1 MLDPGLT
8 LGHHPRRREPGSDP
22 IDPYPTRIEPT
33 RATRAGV
40 DPAQFFEVVT
50 GGAAR
55 SWMFEN
61 RGARMVKGDFTP
73 TSAVEIF
80 VKDLGIIQDMA
91 RSAKFP
97 VPVAA
102 AALQTPAAP
111 PSDDRPV
118 EEASPADPQ
127 AGLSFQNALI
137 LGIVEGA
144 TEYLPV
150 SSTGHLLIVQD
161 LLGLSGENPAAE
173 AAEEEAVTEEEA
185 PAEEEAVAEE
195 EALAAEAATAAEAAP
210 GEEKAGGL
218 ENGNEK
224 DRTG

>member
-1 MLDPGLT
+1 MNTTDRRLPGVISIMS
-8 LGHHPRRREPGSDP
+8 PRGWIAVVPGWCLLLFCS
-22 IDPYPTRIEPT
+22 T
-33 RATRAGV
+33 
-40 DPAQFFEVVT
+40 
-50 GGAAR
+50 
-55 SWMFEN
+55 
-61 RGARMVKGDFTP
+61 
-73 TSAVEIF
+73 
-80 VKDLGIIQDMA
+80 
-91 RSAKFP
+91 
-97 VPVAA
+97 VAA

-173 AAEEEAVTEEEA
+173 AADSLAICIQEA
-185 PAEEEAVAEE
+185 PFWRWSCCISAGCSNCFAV
-195 EALAAEAATAAEAAP
+195 
-210 GEEKAGGL
+210 
-218 ENGNEK
+218 
-224 DRTG
+224 